1 MGGLQPPVQY
11 EDVHTNPDQDCCLL
25 QVTTLNFIFIPI
37 VMGMIFT
44 LVSGDSVSFLALLHT
59 LTIRRAGQ
67 KFINLIIEEEIFEE

>member
-1 MGGLQPPVQY
+1 MGGLQPPIQY

-44 LVSGDSVSFLALLHT
+44 LVSGDTMSSLALS
-59 LTIRRAGQ
+59 
-67 KFINLIIEEEIFEE
+67 